1 MSDTDSYVFSK
12 TRQRQSLG
20 HSANEDQKK
29 KKIKNKKYLKSEKK
43 KAYIDFQKPGYT
55 AIQSRDGLTGM

>member
-29 KKIKNKKYLKSEKK
+29 KINKKYLKSEKK
-43 KAYIDFQKPGYT
+43 RHISIFKSPDT
-55 AIQSRDGLTGM
+55 RQSSRAMV